1 MTILCLRCLDHGTY
15 ALASPMLLAA
25 FHLWAPCCSQIS
37 SVLDLL
43 RGGVSTW
50 HTMLHSCGSAPRALN
65 ATGFPSRPCEN
76 IMNNLTEWTN
86 SLMYC
91 EYLWIIVWCIVN
103 YCDKF
108 WPYVRIGNLEN
119 STNKTLIKWYQVLVG
134 TADFYLGRTIR
145 SRTVR
150 PVQTYLAK
158 LSGIIGLLRLSQV
171 SWFSCADSSLQT
183 SATAVQDSETC
194 RARHPMYALLCA
206 MRRRKM
212 KKVCWE
218 TSCCCSCRTR
228 HETTAMMRRASTV
241 PAPCNCPENGSSWS

>member
-1 MTILCLRCLDHGTY
+1 MDKFID
-15 ALASPMLLAA
+15 
-25 FHLWAPCCSQIS
+25 
-37 SVLDLL
+37 V
-43 RGGVSTW
+43 
-50 HTMLHSCGSAPRALN
+50 
-65 ATGFPSRPCEN
+65 
-76 IMNNLTEWTN
+76 
-86 SLMYC
+86 
-91 EYLWIIVWCIVN
+91 LWIFVWCIVN

-218 TSCCCSCRTR
+218 PSCCCSCRTR
-228 HETTAMMRRASTV
+228 HETTAMMRRASTLQL
-241 PAPCNCPENGSSWS
+241 PRKRPKLKLAFSDSSSTASAMCLFKPETAQTTETDSSSPSSQTESHGGLRYLSICFTECFTPQI